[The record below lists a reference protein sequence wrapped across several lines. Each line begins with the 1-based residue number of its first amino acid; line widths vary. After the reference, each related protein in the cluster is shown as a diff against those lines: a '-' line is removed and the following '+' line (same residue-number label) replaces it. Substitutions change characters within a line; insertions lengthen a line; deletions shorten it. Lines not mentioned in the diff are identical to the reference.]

1 MNLEMIESMWKEDSK
16 LHDEKLDHDS
26 LAIPR
31 KHAKYLQLLN
41 QVTMLRDE
49 HELKLKSLYRELWE
63 FYTGKST
70 KPFPTKLLKTDIS
83 IYIDSDEKYQKA
95 VFKLKYYNQMIDTL
109 KSILT
114 AVNNQSFMIK
124 NAIEFAKMLK
134 GYDCLL
140 YTSPSPRDPE

>member
-16 LHDEKLDHDS
+16 LDDEKLYHDS

-134 GYDCLL
+134 GYDV
-140 YTSPSPRDPE
+140 

>member
-1 MNLEMIESMWKEDSK
+1 MWKEDSK
-16 LHDEKLDHDS
+16 LDDEKLDHDS
-26 LAIPR
+26 LAKPR

-41 QVTMLRDE
+41 QVTVLRDE
-49 HELKLKSLYRELWE
+49 HELKIKSLYRELWE

-134 GYDCLL
+134 GYDV
-140 YTSPSPRDPE
+140 

>member
-1 MNLEMIESMWKEDSK
+1 
-16 LHDEKLDHDS
+16 
-26 LAIPR
+26 
-31 KHAKYLQLLN
+31 
-41 QVTMLRDE
+41 MLRDE

-63 FYTGKST
+63 FYTGKSE

-134 GYDCLL
+134 GYDV
-140 YTSPSPRDPE
+140 

>member
-16 LHDEKLDHDS
+16 LDDEKLDHDS

-41 QVTMLRDE
+41 QETMLRDE

-134 GYDCLL
+134 GYDV
-140 YTSPSPRDPE
+140 

>member
-16 LHDEKLDHDS
+16 LDDEKLDHDS

-31 KHAKYLQLLN
+31 KRAKYLQLLN

-134 GYDCLL
+134 GYDV
-140 YTSPSPRDPE
+140 

>member
-1 MNLEMIESMWKEDSK
+1 MWKEDSK
-16 LHDEKLDHDS
+16 LDDEKLDHDS
-26 LAIPR
+26 L
-31 KHAKYLQLLN
+31 
-41 QVTMLRDE
+41 E
-49 HELKLKSLYRELWE
+49 HELKIKSLYRELWE

-134 GYDCLL
+134 GYDV
-140 YTSPSPRDPE
+140 

>member
-1 MNLEMIESMWKEDSK
+1 MIESMWKEDSK
-16 LHDEKLDHDS
+16 LNDEKLDHDS

-31 KHAKYLQLLN
+31 NHANYLQLLN

-134 GYDCLL
+134 GYDV
-140 YTSPSPRDPE
+140 

>member
-1 MNLEMIESMWKEDSK
+1 MNLEMIENLWKEDSK
-16 LHDEKLDHDS
+16 LDDEKLDHDS

-31 KHAKYLQLLN
+31 KHATYLQLLN
-41 QVTMLRDE
+41 QVTVLRDE
-49 HELKLKSLYRELWE
+49 HELKIKSLYRELWE

-83 IYIDSDEKYQKA
+83 IYRVADEKYQKA

-134 GYDCLL
+134 GYDV
-140 YTSPSPRDPE
+140 

>member
-16 LHDEKLDHDS
+16 LDDEKLDHDS

-49 HELKLKSLYRELWE
+49 NELKLKSLYRELWE

-83 IYIDSDEKYQKA
+83 LYIDSDEKYQKA

-124 NAIEFAKMLK
+124 NAIEFMRFNSGL
-134 GYDCLL
+134 G
-140 YTSPSPRDPE
+140 

>member
-1 MNLEMIESMWKEDSK
+1 MNLELIEGLWKKDSQ
-16 LHDEKLDHDS
+16 LDDEKLDHDS
-26 LAIPR
+26 LDIPR

-49 HELKLKSLYRELWE
+49 HELKLKTLYRELWE
-63 FYTGKST
+63 FYTGKSE
-70 KPFPTKLLKTDIS
+70 KPFPIKLLKTDVS

-95 VFKLKYYNQMIDTL
+95 CLKLKYYNQMIDAL

-114 AVNNQSFMIK
+114 AVNNQAFQIK

-134 GYDCLL
+134 GYDV
-140 YTSPSPRDPE
+140 